1 MSLSTPTPVRK
12 FALGIVCSRSFDRPT
27 VLHDLLG
34 DKLDRVSH
42 IYSIGALPGGR
53 VVEDFAREHG
63 IDFTVYPSTQH
74 TFRAVSRV
82 IEASEFVYI
91 LSDGESKM
99 AAFAKTECEKRAAL
113 EQAEVEANQRDKGTA
128 FRFKEVAYDAVT
140 LWRERVGQVA
150 EVLAAIPKEEIEASE
165 ALKAI
170 ARVVK

>member
-1 MSLSTPTPVRK
+1 MSLSTPVQPRK
-12 FALGIVCSRSFDRPT
+12 FALGLIVSRSFDRPT

-42 IYSIGALPGGR
+42 IYSIGAGDGHA
-53 VVEDFAREHG
+53 V
-63 IDFTVYPSTQH
+63 IDRFCRDNGLDHTVFPATQH

-99 AAFAKTECEKRAAL
+99 AAFAKQECGNRAAL
-113 EQAEVEANQRDKGTA
+113 EQAEVEANQRAAGTA
-128 FRFKEVAYDAVT
+128 FRFKEVAYDAVAHWRT
-140 LWRERVGQVA
+140 LVGQVQ
-150 EVLAAIPKEEIEASE
+150 EILAAVPKDDVEASE
-165 ALKAI
+165 VLKAI

>member
-12 FALGIVCSRSFDRPT
+12 FALGVVCSRSFDRPT

-42 IYSIGALPGGR
+42 VYSIGALPGGA
-53 VVEDFAREHG
+53 VVEEFARTNG

-99 AAFAKTECEKRAAL
+99 AAFAKTECEAKVALVKR
-113 EQAEVEANQRDKGTA
+113 EQEQQINAGRVFT
-128 FRFKEVAYDAVT
+128 FKEVAYDAVT
-140 LWRERVGQVA
+140 LWRETVANVGEILSGV
-150 EVLAAIPKEEIEASE
+150 PKDEIEASE
-165 ALKAI
+165 VLKAI